1 MTRIRI
7 SVLRS
12 LSISLLLMFVVSLK
26 AQEIDTLQNLPNLL
40 FPKFTR
46 GIVKLKDGK
55 NYTAILN
62 YETVEQEMIFLQN
75 KYTIILDNPYLI
87 DTILLN
93 NKRFVPFPK
102 GFYEVL
108 LKAPI
113 TLFKQ
118 NKCYV
123 ESLGT
128 PIGYGAMSQTTPS
141 SYVRQVFDRSG
152 AIGLKI
158 PDNFKVVDDSDY
170 WVRWL
175 NGMEKFATR
184 SQFLKIFP
192 DKEKVLKQFIN
203 KINIDFTNSGDV
215 TRLIIYTNE
224 ILNK

>member
-1 MTRIRI
+1 M
-7 SVLRS
+7 RS
-12 LSISLLLMFVVSLK
+12 LSVSLLLMFAGTVK

-40 FPKFTR
+40 FPKFAK

-55 NYTAILN
+55 IYTAILN

-102 GFYEVL
+102 GFYEVVY
-108 LKAPI
+108 KAPI
-113 TLFKQ
+113 TLFMQHKS
-118 NKCYV
+118 YV

-141 SYVRQVFDRSG
+141 SYVRQVFDRRGSI
-152 AIGLKI
+152 ALKI

-170 WVRWL
+170 WVRWA
-175 NGMEKFATR
+175 NGMEKFTTK

-192 DKEKVLKQFIN
+192 DKEKELKKFISGN
-203 KINIDFTNSGDV
+203 HIDFKNNFD
-215 TRLIIYTNE
+215 LIKLLEYTNV
-224 ILNK
+224 IYR

>member
-1 MTRIRI
+1 M
-7 SVLRS
+7 
-12 LSISLLLMFVVSLK
+12 MFVVSLK

-40 FPKFTR
+40 FPKFTK

-55 NYTAILN
+55 AYTAILN

-75 KYTIILDNPYLI
+75 KYTIILDNPQLI

-93 NKRFVPFPK
+93 NKRFVPFQK
-102 GFYEVL
+102 GFYEVVV
-108 LKAPI
+108 KAPI
-113 TLFKQ
+113 TLFIQ
-118 NKCYV
+118 HKCYV

-152 AIGLKI
+152 SIGLKI

-170 WVRWL
+170 WVRWV
-175 NGMEKFATR
+175 NGMEKFNTK

-192 DKEKVLKQFIN
+192 DKEKELKQFISKN
-203 KINIDFTNSGDV
+203 KTDFTQPPEV
-215 TRLIIYTNE
+215 ARLINFANEVYT
-224 ILNK
+224 K